1 LGASERERTEN
12 NKEKK
17 RNQTKVKGALGR
29 TKIRQQL
36 PPASQLVN
44 KEKRIS
50 AELFYAFDDPTS
62 EIQSETR
69 MFLGQIKTYS
79 SLRPAIHLKNKK

>member
-1 LGASERERTEN
+1 
-12 NKEKK
+12 
-17 RNQTKVKGALGR
+17 VKGALGR

-50 AELFYAFDDPTS
+50 AELF
-62 EIQSETR
+62 
-69 MFLGQIKTYS
+69 M
-79 SLRPAIHLKNKK
+79 HLMILPQKFSQKQGCFWGRSKHTVA